1 MYFEPKIHQPV
12 SSKLIIIFKPFNDPQ
27 INNKIAAVLIE
38 NKALYNVSS
47 RSISGCGEWES
58 FRNQFN
64 PFNLFLFRVI
74 YDLFLTFSL
83 FLECVYPQCGNMKY
97 FRVKLLLLK
106 TDCEKNKLTRLLS
119 ENHIAR
125 AHLRY
130 T

>member
-12 SSKLIIIFKPFNDPQ
+12 SSKSIIIFKPFNDPQ

-64 PFNLFLFRVI
+64 LFLFRVI

-97 FRVKLLLLK
+97 FRVKLLLSK
-106 TDCEKNKLTRLLS
+106 QTVRKIN
-119 ENHIAR
+119 
-125 AHLRY
+125 
-130 T
+130 